1 MRELEGKVAIVTGG
15 GSGIGRAI
23 ALRFARARARVAVV
37 DIVEGAAAETVREIA
52 ACDAGKGEGAGG
64 AGGAAAAVPCD
75 VSRQLDVQRAFQ
87 AVLSRFDTLDILV
100 NSAGIAHVGNV
111 EQTSEDDFDR
121 LYAVHVKGVYNCMKA
136 ALPALKHRGEA
147 ILNIATAPATLGIV
161 DRSPC

>member
-1 MRELEGKVAIVTGG
+1 KGAIVTGG

-37 DIVEGAAAETVREIA
+37 DIVEGAAAEAVREIA
-52 ACDAGKGEGAGG
+52 ACDAGGAGG
-64 AGGAAAAVPCD
+64 AGRAAAAVPCD

-121 LYAVHVKGVYNCMKA
+121 LYAVNVKGVYNCMKA
-136 ALPALKHRGEA
+136 AVPAL
-147 ILNIATAPATLGIV
+147 
-161 DRSPC
+161 